1 MMTHLIRITLC
12 ISVLFL
18 AGCSSLAPL
27 LARLT
32 PSPVTVIPSPEQTQ
46 TQATSTP
53 EAEVTETARPATE
66 PRILRVWLPPQFDP
80 NAGTVPANL
89 LKERLAAFE
98 AQHPGLEIE
107 VRVKSE
113 EGEANI
119 LNALSVTSMAAP
131 SALPDLVALSRPALE
146 TAALK
151 GLLHPIDGL
160 STTLQDPNWY
170 GYAQQLA
177 QVENIDY
184 GLPFAGNV
192 LSLFY
197 RAELGEFTNWEE
209 ILASEALLSF
219 SAGDPQGLVGLS
231 LYSSGGGEIVNA
243 QGLPTLDREVL
254 TRLLTLIQDGLGASM
269 LSPSLAI
276 VGTDAQAL
284 QLYRDR
290 NASMVITWASNYRPV
305 SDEQIVPLLGL
316 DETPYSFSTGWMW
329 ALAGSDTEKQALA
342 VELAEYLVA
351 DEFIGEWTRESGYL
365 PTRPSSVDEE
375 DPILTALIES
385 AQPLPSNEVLSVLGQ
400 LMQDALIRVLNG
412 EQPEDVAASV
422 VETLQ

>member
-1 MMTHLIRITLC
+1 MARALRNSLCASLI
-12 ISVLFL
+12 FL

-27 LARLT
+27 LAQLT
-32 PSPVTVIPSPEQTQ
+32 PSPVAATSSPEGLQT
-46 TQATSTP
+46 TSTP
-53 EAEVTETARPATE
+53 GPDATETARPATE

-80 NAGTVPANL
+80 NAGTASANL
-89 LKERLAAFE
+89 LKQRLADFE

-107 VRVKSE
+107 VRVKAE
-113 EGEANI
+113 EGEANM

-146 TAALK
+146 AAALK

-170 GYAQQLA
+170 GYARQLG
-177 QVENIDY
+177 QIENIGY

-192 LSLFY
+192 FALVY
-197 RAELGEFTNWEE
+197 RSELAKFTNWEE

-219 SAGDPQGLVGLS
+219 PAGDPQGLVGLA
-231 LYSSGGGEIVNA
+231 LYVSGGGEIVTP
-243 QGLPTLDREVL
+243 QGSPMVDQDVL
-254 TRLLTLIQDGLGASM
+254 TRVLTLIEDGLGASM

-290 NASMVITWASNYRPV
+290 NANMVITWTSNYRPV
-305 SDEQIVPLLGL
+305 SDEHIMPLPGL
-316 DETPYSFSTGWMW
+316 DETPYSFATGWMW
-329 ALAGSDTEKQALA
+329 SLAGSNAENQALA
-342 VELAEYLVA
+342 VELAEYLIA
-351 DEFIGEWTRESGYL
+351 DEFIGEWTREAGYL
-365 PTRPSSVDEE
+365 PTRPSSVDGQ
-375 DPILTALIES
+375 DPTIAALVES
-385 AQPLPSNEVLSVLGQ
+385 AKPIPSNDLLSVLGQ

-412 EQPEDVAASV
+412 ERPAVVAGSV
-422 VETLQ
+422 VEALK

>member
-1 MMTHLIRITLC
+1 MARALRITLSLLF
-12 ISVLFL
+12 IFL

-27 LARLT
+27 LAQGT
-32 PSPVTVIPSPEQTQ
+32 PTPVPVISSPQRTP
-46 TQATSTP
+46 ATSTP
-53 EAEVTETARPATE
+53 EPETTETQRPANG

-80 NAGTVPANL
+80 NAGTESANL
-89 LKERLAAFE
+89 LKQRLTDFE

-107 VRVKSE
+107 VRIKAE

-146 TAALK
+146 AAALK

-170 GYAQQLA
+170 GYARQLG
-177 QVENIDY
+177 QIENIGY

-192 LSLFY
+192 FALVY
-197 RAELGEFTNWEE
+197 RSDLGEFTNWED
-209 ILASEALLSF
+209 ILASKGVLAF
-219 SAGDPQGLVGLS
+219 PAGDPQGLVGLS
-231 LYSSGGGEIVNA
+231 LYISEGGEIVNP
-243 QGLPTLDREVL
+243 QGLPTLDQAVL
-254 TRLLTLIQDGLGASM
+254 TRLLSLIEHGLGASM

-290 NASMVITWASNYRPV
+290 NANMVITWASNYHPV
-305 SDEQIVPLLGL
+305 FDEKIIPLPGL
-316 DETPYSFSTGWMW
+316 DETPYSFATGWMW
-329 ALAGSDTEKQALA
+329 SLAGSNTENQALA
-342 VELAEYLVA
+342 VELAEYLIA
-351 DEFIGEWTRESGYL
+351 DEFIGEWTRASGYL
-365 PTRPSSVDEE
+365 PTRPSSIDGQ
-375 DPILTALIES
+375 DPTIAALVES
-385 AQPLPSNEVLSVLGQ
+385 AKPIPSNDVLSVLGQ

-412 EQPEDVAASV
+412 ERPAAVAASV
-422 VETLQ
+422 VDSLK

>member
-1 MMTHLIRITLC
+1 MMARALRITLC
-12 ISVLFL
+12 VSLIFL

-27 LARLT
+27 LAQLT
-32 PSPVTVIPSPEQTQ
+32 PSPVPATAASEGTQ
-46 TQATSTP
+46 TTSTP
-53 EAEVTETARPATE
+53 EPGATETARPATE

-80 NAGTVPANL
+80 NAGTASANL
-89 LKERLAAFE
+89 LKQRLADFE

-107 VRVKSE
+107 VRVKAE
-113 EGEANI
+113 EGEANM

-146 TAALK
+146 AAALK

-170 GYAQQLA
+170 GYARQLG
-177 QVENIDY
+177 QIENIGY

-192 LSLFY
+192 FALVY
-197 RAELGEFTNWEE
+197 RSELGRFTSWEE

-231 LYSSGGGEIVNA
+231 LYVSGGGEIVNP
-243 QGLPTLDREVL
+243 QGSPTLDQDVL
-254 TRLLTLIQDGLGASM
+254 TRVLTLIEDGLGASM

-290 NASMVITWASNYRPV
+290 NATMVINWASNYRAV
-305 SDEQIVPLLGL
+305 SDEQIMPLPGL
-316 DETPYSFSTGWMW
+316 DETPYSFATGWMW
-329 ALAGSDTEKQALA
+329 SLAGSNAENQALA
-342 VELAEYLVA
+342 VELAEYLIA
-351 DEFIGEWTRESGYL
+351 DEFIGEWTREAGYL
-365 PTRPSSVDEE
+365 PTRPSSVDEQ
-375 DPILTALIES
+375 DPTLAALVES
-385 AQPLPSNEVLSVLGQ
+385 AKPIPSNDVLSVLGQ

-412 EQPEDVAASV
+412 ERPAVVAGSV
-422 VETLQ
+422 VDSLK

>member
-1 MMTHLIRITLC
+1 MARALRNTLC
-12 ISVLFL
+12 ASLIFL

-27 LARLT
+27 LAQLT
-32 PSPVTVIPSPEQTQ
+32 PSPVAATSSPEGLQT
-46 TQATSTP
+46 TSTP
-53 EAEVTETARPATE
+53 GPDATETARPATE

-80 NAGTVPANL
+80 NAGTASANL
-89 LKERLAAFE
+89 LKQRLADFE

-107 VRVKSE
+107 VRVKAE
-113 EGEANI
+113 EGEANM

-146 TAALK
+146 AAALK

-170 GYAQQLA
+170 GYARQLG
-177 QVENIDY
+177 QIENIGY

-192 LSLFY
+192 FALVY
-197 RAELGEFTNWEE
+197 RSELAKFTNWEE

-219 SAGDPQGLVGLS
+219 PAGDPQGLVGLA
-231 LYSSGGGEIVNA
+231 LYVSGGGEIVTP
-243 QGLPTLDREVL
+243 QGSPMVDQDVL
-254 TRLLTLIQDGLGASM
+254 TRVLTLIEDGLGASM

-290 NASMVITWASNYRPV
+290 NANMVITWASNYRPV
-305 SDEQIVPLLGL
+305 SDEHIMPLPGL
-316 DETPYSFSTGWMW
+316 DETPYSFATGWMW
-329 ALAGSDTEKQALA
+329 SLAGSNAENQALA
-342 VELAEYLVA
+342 VELAEYLIA
-351 DEFIGEWTRESGYL
+351 DEFIGEWTREAGYL
-365 PTRPSSVDEE
+365 PTRPSSVDGQ
-375 DPILTALIES
+375 DPTIAALVES
-385 AQPLPSNEVLSVLGQ
+385 AKPIPSNDLLSVLGQ

-412 EQPEDVAASV
+412 ERPAVVAGSV
-422 VETLQ
+422 VEALK

>member
-1 MMTHLIRITLC
+1 MARALRNSLCASLI
-12 ISVLFL
+12 FL

-27 LARLT
+27 LAQLT
-32 PSPVTVIPSPEQTQ
+32 PSPAAATASPEGPQT
-46 TQATSTP
+46 TPTP
-53 EAEVTETARPATE
+53 EPDATETARPATE

-80 NAGTVPANL
+80 NAGTASANL
-89 LKERLAAFE
+89 LKQRLADFE

-107 VRVKSE
+107 VRVKAE
-113 EGEANI
+113 EGEANM

-146 TAALK
+146 AAALK

-170 GYAQQLA
+170 GYARQLG
-177 QVENIDY
+177 QIENIGY

-192 LSLFY
+192 FALVY
-197 RAELGEFTNWEE
+197 RSELAKFTNWEE

-219 SAGDPQGLVGLS
+219 PAGDPQGLVGLA
-231 LYSSGGGEIVNA
+231 LYVSGGGEIVTP
-243 QGLPTLDREVL
+243 QGSPMVDQDVL
-254 TRLLTLIQDGLGASM
+254 TRVLTLIEDGLGASM

-290 NASMVITWASNYRPV
+290 NANMVITWTSNYRPV
-305 SDEQIVPLLGL
+305 SDEHIMPLPCL
-316 DETPYSFSTGWMW
+316 DETPYSFATGWMW
-329 ALAGSDTEKQALA
+329 SLAGSNAENQALA
-342 VELAEYLVA
+342 VELAEYLIA
-351 DEFIGEWTRESGYL
+351 DEFIGEWTREAGYL
-365 PTRPSSVDEE
+365 PTRPSSVDGQ
-375 DPILTALIES
+375 DPTIAALVES
-385 AQPLPSNEVLSVLGQ
+385 AKPIPSNDLLSVLGQ

-412 EQPEDVAASV
+412 ERPAVVAGSV
-422 VETLQ
+422 VEALK